1 MTMITQDIL
10 KGGNAMDQTT
20 KQNLVRKLT
29 SRKFWLA
36 VVSFVTCV
44 AVFLGGSSETID
56 RVASLIMAGGTIIAY
71 IIGEGLADSSP
82 TVYEQHYHYTGGE
95 VYDDE

>member
-1 MTMITQDIL
+1 MENKITKNDII
-10 KGGNAMDQTT
+10 
-20 KQNLVRKLT
+20 RKLT

-36 VVSFVTCV
+36 VVSFVTCLL
-44 AVFLGGSSETID
+44 VFFGGSSETID

-82 TVYEQHYHYTGGE
+82 TVYEQHYHYAGNE
-95 VYDDE
+95 YEDNEIQ

>member
-1 MTMITQDIL
+1 MNPITKQDII
-10 KGGNAMDQTT
+10 
-20 KQNLVRKLT
+20 RKLT

-36 VVSFVTCV
+36 VVSFATCIG
-44 AVFLGGSSETID
+44 VFLGGSSETLD

-71 IIGEGLADSSP
+71 IIGEGLADSST

-95 VYDDE
+95 VYDE

>member
-1 MTMITQDIL
+1 MNQITKQDI
-10 KGGNAMDQTT
+10 
-20 KQNLVRKLT
+20 VRKLT

-36 VVSFVTCV
+36 VVSFVTCIC
-44 AVFLGGSSETID
+44 VFLGGSSETID

-82 TVYEQHYHYTGGE
+82 TVYEQHYHYTGNNEYGDNE
-95 VYDDE
+95 IQ

>member
-1 MTMITQDIL
+1 MNQITKQDI
-10 KGGNAMDQTT
+10 
-20 KQNLVRKLT
+20 VRKLT

-71 IIGEGLADSSP
+71 IIGEGLADSG
-82 TVYEQHYHYTGGE
+82 TNVYEQHYHYNAGE
-95 VYDDE
+95 VYDDNEIQ

>member
-1 MTMITQDIL
+1 MNQITKQDI
-10 KGGNAMDQTT
+10 
-20 KQNLVRKLT
+20 VRKLT

-95 VYDDE
+95 VYDNDIQ

>member
-1 MTMITQDIL
+1 MNPITKQDI
-10 KGGNAMDQTT
+10 
-20 KQNLVRKLT
+20 VRKLT

-36 VVSFVTCV
+36 VVSFATCIG
-44 AVFLGGSSETID
+44 VFLGGSSETLD

-71 IIGEGLADSSP
+71 IIGEGLADSST

>member
-1 MTMITQDIL
+1 MNQITKQDI
-10 KGGNAMDQTT
+10 
-20 KQNLVRKLT
+20 VRKLT

-36 VVSFVTCV
+36 VVSFVTCIC
-44 AVFLGGSSETID
+44 VFLGGSSETID
-56 RVASLIMAGGTIIAY
+56 RVASLIMAGATIIAY

-95 VYDDE
+95 VYDNEIQ

>member
-1 MTMITQDIL
+1 MENKITKNDII
-10 KGGNAMDQTT
+10 
-20 KQNLVRKLT
+20 RKLT

-36 VVSFVTCV
+36 VVSFVTCLG
-44 AVFLGGSSETID
+44 VFLGGSSETID

-82 TVYEQHYHYTGGE
+82 TVYEQHYHYAGSNE
-95 VYDDE
+95 YDDNEIQ